1 MHEETSKSG
10 DFRGRFLKV
19 FTPAK
24 SLVVLHV
31 LMSSLHITEHHRQIT
46 AVQKPKKFF
55 SLKLDIWE
63 YTATFCTVCVSAYP
77 SFLVSKLLHI
87 KISFDYL
94 RFTVCGEYCYFFGTC
109 FK

>member
-31 LMSSLHITEHHRQIT
+31 LMSSRHVTERHRWKTVGQRAKKVIPTRIEHFGMHCNALHRLRFSLF
-46 AVQKPKKFF
+46 KFF
-55 SLKLDIWE
+55 S
-63 YTATFCTVCVSAYP
+63 
-77 SFLVSKLLHI
+77 
-87 KISFDYL
+87 
-94 RFTVCGEYCYFFGTC
+94 
-109 FK
+109 